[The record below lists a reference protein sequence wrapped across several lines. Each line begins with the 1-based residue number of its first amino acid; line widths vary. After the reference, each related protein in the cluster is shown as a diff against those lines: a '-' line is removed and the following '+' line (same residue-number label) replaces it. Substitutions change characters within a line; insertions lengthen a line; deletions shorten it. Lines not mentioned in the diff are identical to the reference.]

1 MTKIHSWQR
10 NCGLFF
16 QKSTTVNQLDNDN
29 PTLDDST
36 AATTQE
42 STNTEEQTAAV
53 NDATPKA
60 EPTMEEKF
68 LQLQKENE
76 ELRDKFLRTYAEFDN
91 FKKRSLREKLDLLST
106 AAQDTIKSLLPVLDD
121 FDRAKKMA
129 ELGGSNEPFPA
140 GVNLVYHKL
149 YTTLKN
155 QGLEEMESTGQAFD
169 PEFHEAI
176 TEIPAPSPD
185 LKGKVVDTVE
195 KGYKIKDKI
204 IRHAKVV
211 VGN

>member
-1 MTKIHSWQR
+1 VSEP
-10 NCGLFF
+10 
-16 QKSTTVNQLDNDN
+16 DNDN
-29 PTLDDST
+29 QVHDDSIAET
-36 AATTQE
+36 VHE
-42 STNTEEQTAAV
+42 SSSVEHTVEDKLA
-53 NDATPKA
+53 
-60 EPTMEEKF
+60 
-68 LQLQKENE
+68 LLQKEND

-121 FDRAKKMA
+121 FDRAKRMA
-129 ELGGSNEPFPA
+129 EHGDSKEPFPE

-149 YTTLKN
+149 YNTLKN
-155 QGLEEMESTGQAFD
+155 LGLEEMDTTGQGFD

-176 TEIPAPSPD
+176 TEIPAPTAD
-185 LKGKVVDTVE
+185 LKGKVVDTIE